1 VQAHDRSYVA
11 ARRVTWA
18 GLVANLALAA
28 IKIAAGIIGHSR
40 AVIADGVHSI
50 SDLATDVAVLFG
62 MRYWTA
68 PADANHPHGHHRI
81 ETLVTLAIGTALF
94 AVAGGLAWDVAHTLT
109 VPVRNVPG
117 PIALAAA
124 LLSIVTKESLYR
136 WTAVVGRRV
145 NSPALVANA
154 WHHRSDAFS
163 SVPAVIA
170 VAGAMVVP
178 RWAWLDKVGAL
189 VVCGFIVWAAWRI
202 VSPALAELSDRGAPE
217 DTLALL
223 ENLATQIDGV
233 RSAHALRTRYIG
245 PHLAV
250 DVHVEVDGDLT
261 VEEGFAIA
269 RRVKRRLFEEG
280 PDVGDVVVQIE
291 PWRGDG
297 AAT

>member
-1 VQAHDRSYVA
+1 MQANDGSWVA

-18 GLVANLALAA
+18 GLVANMGLAV
-28 IKIAAGIIGHSR
+28 IKIAAGIVGHSR
-40 AVIADGVHSI
+40 AVLADGVHSI
-50 SDLATDVAVLFG
+50 SDLATDLAVLFG
-62 MRYWTA
+62 MRYWSA
-68 PADANHPHGHHRI
+68 PADANHPHGHRRI

-94 AVAGGLAWDVAHTLT
+94 SVAVGLAWDVLHTLT
-109 VPVRNVPG
+109 ASARHAPG

-124 LLSIVTKESLYR
+124 MLSIVTKESLYR

-145 NSPALVANA
+145 NSPAVVANA

-189 VVCGFIVWAAWRI
+189 VVCGFIVWASWRI

-217 DTLALL
+217 DTLADL
-223 ENLATQIDGV
+223 ERLATEVDGV
-233 RSAHALRTRYIG
+233 RAAHALRTRYIG
-245 PHLAV
+245 PSLAV
-250 DVHVEVDGDLT
+250 DVHLEVDGDLT

-269 RRVKRRLFEEG
+269 RQVKRRLLDHG
-280 PDVGDVVVQIE
+280 PDVGDVVVQLE

-297 AAT
+297 ASG